1 MTTPLNAASL
11 RTPVGALSLVVDG
24 EVVVASGFT
33 PVDELVARLQPAL
46 AERGVRRRRELGPVT
61 SAVRD
66 YLDGDLVALDTLD
79 VHQPGGAFLQDVWR
93 AMRTIPAGRTW
104 TYARLAAEA
113 GRPTAVR
120 AAGSGCAR
128 NLLAPIV
135 PCHRVVRSG
144 GGLGGYFYGL
154 DVKRWLLEH
163 ESALPV

>member
-1 MTTPLNAASL
+1 
-11 RTPVGALSLVVDG
+11 
-24 EVVVASGFT
+24 
-33 PVDELVARLQPAL
+33 
-46 AERGVRRRRELGPVT
+46 
-61 SAVRD
+61 
-66 YLDGDLVALDTLD
+66 
-79 VHQPGGAFLQDVWR
+79 
-93 AMRTIPAGRTW
+93 MRTIPAGRTW

-154 DVKRWLLEH
+154 DVKRWLLQH